1 MKMIKNLLA
10 ETEKPLIMGIINCTP
25 DSFYHASRKVNLKSA
40 LDTAFKMIEEGADII
55 DIGGESTRPGSEYIE
70 TEEEIRRILPFL
82 KEFRKNTDFPVSVDT
97 RKSETASAALE
108 NGADIINDISALSD
122 DPVLADIIVIYN
134 ADIILMHKKGL
145 PSDMQ
150 NNPSYRSD
158 AVKEIKDYLE
168 KRAEYALGQ
177 GIEKDRIILDPG
189 LGFGKR
195 LQDNL
200 AIIKNIESFKES
212 GYPVLIGHSRKS
224 FIGILTGREPEDR
237 LEGSLAAGLL
247 SAVNGAD
254 ILRVHDVK
262 ETSDT
267 LKILKAVNHL

>member
-25 DSFYHASRKVNLKSA
+25 DSFYHESRKVNLKSA

-82 KEFRKNTDFPVSVDT
+82 EEFRKNTDFPVSVDT
-97 RKSETASAALE
+97 RKSETAAAALE

-122 DPVLADIIVIYN
+122 DPVLADIIVRYN

-150 NNPSYRSD
+150 NNPSYRND

-168 KRAEYALGQ
+168 KRAEYAFAK
-177 GIEKDRIILDPG
+177 GIEKDRITLDPG
-189 LGFGKR
+189 IGFGKR

-224 FIGILTGREPEDR
+224 FIGIITGRETEDR